1 MVLERPGRMAHSLG
15 SICYAAGEA
24 IMRIYVRPELWEAS
38 EKDDASPV
46 TAADLAANKV
56 ICEGLA
62 QLMPRLPVLTEE
74 EAETAWSARRQWA
87 RYWLVDPLDGTKEFL
102 ARNGEFSVNIALI
115 EHGQPM
121 FGMVHLPVSGI
132 TYYGGRRYGSF
143 LQPRE
148 GEARKLQTRPLDWPK
163 MDVVT
168 SHHHGKDKLQELL
181 AELQKKGAEVN
192 NIPLGSSLKLCRVAE
207 GKADFYPRMGPTS
220 EWDTAA
226 AQAVVEGAGGRV
238 LDWSFR
244 SLAYNQKSGLIN
256 PEFMVIGDLNHPW
269 QEWLAP
275 FVNQKPE

>member
-1 MVLERPGRMAHSLG
+1 MLERPSRLAQGLG
-15 SICYAAGEA
+15 KICYAAGEA
-24 IMRIYVRPELWEAS
+24 IMRIYVRPELWEAT
-38 EKDDASPV
+38 EKEDASPV
-46 TAADLAANKV
+46 TAADLAANRV

-74 EAETAWSARRQWA
+74 EAEVSWSARRQWA

-148 GEARKLQTRPLDWPK
+148 GEARKLQTRPLAWPK
-163 MDVVT
+163 MDVVA
-168 SHHHGKDKLQELL
+168 SHRHGQEKLKLL
-181 AELQKKGAEVN
+181 LEELQKTGAEIN
-192 NIPLGSSLKLCRVAE
+192 HIPLGSSLKLCRIAE
-207 GKADFYPRMGPTS
+207 GKADFYPRMGPTG

-238 LDWSFR
+238 LDWSFH
-244 SLAYNQKSGLIN
+244 SLTYNQKPDLIN
-256 PEFMVIGDLNHPW
+256 PSFMVIGDLNHPW

-275 FVNQKPE
+275 FVNKKTD

>member
-1 MVLERPGRMAHSLG
+1 MLERPSRLAHGLG
-15 SICYAAGEA
+15 SICYAAGEV

-38 EKDDASPV
+38 EKEDASPV

-132 TYYGGRRYGSF
+132 TYYGGSRYGSF

-148 GEARKLQTRPLDWPK
+148 GEARKLQVRPLAWPK
-163 MDVVT
+163 IDLVT
-168 SHHHGKDKLQELL
+168 SHRHGQEKLQSLFDEL
-181 AELQKKGAEVN
+181 KKSGAEVN
-192 NIPLGSSLKLCRVAE
+192 HISLGSSLKLCRIAE

-244 SLAYNQKSGLIN
+244 TLTYNQKPDLIN
-256 PEFMVIGDLNHPW
+256 PDFMVIGDLKHAW

-275 FVNQKPE
+275 FVTKITNT